1 MAISNLITLPEY
13 AKGFARE
20 DIRRAIIEMF
30 TQYSDIFEAMPFESL
45 KGSNFT
51 GYRESVLPQPVFR
64 AINEASSSG
73 HGFITP
79 FQEATYII
87 DHDIDVDRAIQDR
100 HGPERRNYEE
110 RMGITAFARLWVDT
124 FVKGDQS
131 TNPRVF
137 NGLNVRATKFGRLY
151 HNSTGSGGAALS
163 LANLDQMLNNL
174 SRKSGTSY
182 VFVPFISLPLW
193 IQAARTPSLSGFVMQ
208 TWDEVGSPKI
218 SYAGL
223 RLLWGYPKDD
233 HQPVLQFSEV
243 AKGGGSAVTASLYG
257 LTLGEG
263 MLRGI
268 TVRPLTPEDVGLLQD
283 RKTYRTHIAW
293 DVGIV
298 DEHKYCLT
306 RMDSWTNAPIV
317 A

>member
-1 MAISNLITLPEY
+1 MAVSNLITLTEY
-13 AKGFARE
+13 AKGFAAE
-20 DIRRAIIEMF
+20 DIRRTIIEMF
-30 TQYSDIFEAMPFESL
+30 TQKSDVLEVMPFEGL
-45 KGSNFT
+45 RGSVYV
-51 GYRESVLPQPVFR
+51 GYREAALPQPVFR

-73 HGFITP
+73 HGTISP

-110 RMGITAFARLWVDT
+110 RMGITAFCRLWVDT
-124 FVKGDQS
+124 FIKGDQS

-137 NGLNVRATKFGRLY
+137 NGLQVRANKYARLY

-163 LANLDQMLNNL
+163 LANLDQFLNQI
-174 SRKSGTSY
+174 SKKSGETY
-182 VFVPFISLPLW
+182 ILIPFISLPRW
-193 IQAARTPSLSGFVMQ
+193 IAAARTSTLTGFVMQ
-208 TWDEVGSPKI
+208 TWDETGTPKL
-218 SYAGL
+218 SYAGHKF
-223 RLLWGYPKDD
+223 LWGYPKDD
-233 HQPVLQFSEV
+233 QVPVLQFNEV

-268 TVRPLTPEDVGLLQD
+268 YVRNLTPEDVGLLQD
-283 RKTYRTHIAW
+283 RKTYRTHISW

-298 DEHKYCLT
+298 DEHKYCLG
-306 RMDSWTNAPIV
+306 RLDSWTNAAIV

>member
-13 AKGFARE
+13 AKGFALE
-20 DIRRAIIEMF
+20 DIRRTVIEMF
-30 TQYSDIFEAMPFESL
+30 TQYSDIFEVMPFESL
-45 KGSNFT
+45 RGSKYT
-51 GYRESVLPQPVFR
+51 GYREAALPTPVFR

-73 HGFITP
+73 HGTISP
-79 FQEATYII
+79 FDEATYIV

-137 NGLNVRATKFGRLY
+137 NGLNVRARKFGRLY
-151 HNSTGSGGAALS
+151 HNSTASGGAALS
-163 LANLDQMLNNL
+163 LANLDQVYNNV
-174 SRKSGTSY
+174 SRKSGTTY
-182 VFVPFISLPLW
+182 LFVPFISIPLW
-193 IQAARTPSLSGFVMQ
+193 IQAARTSTLTGFVMQ
-208 TWDEVGSPKI
+208 TWDQVGMPKM
-218 SYAGL
+218 SYAGNRIL
-223 RLLWGYPKDD
+223 FGYPKDD
-233 HQPVLQFSEV
+233 QVPVLQFNEV
-243 AKGGGSAVTASLYG
+243 GNGGGSAVTASLYW

-268 TVRPLTPEDVGLLQD
+268 QVRPLTPEDVGLLQD
-283 RKTYRTHIAW
+283 RKTFRTHIAW
-293 DVGIV
+293 DIGMV
-298 DEHKYCLT
+298 DEHKYCLA

>member
-13 AKGFARE
+13 AKGFALE
-20 DIRRAIIEMF
+20 DIRRTVIEMF
-30 TQYSDIFEAMPFESL
+30 TQYSDIFEVMPFESL
-45 KGSNFT
+45 RGSKYT
-51 GYRESVLPQPVFR
+51 GYREAALPTPVFR

-73 HGFITP
+73 HGTISP
-79 FQEATYII
+79 FDEATYIV

-137 NGLNVRATKFGRLY
+137 NGLNVRARKFGRLY
-151 HNSTGSGGAALS
+151 HNSTASGGAALS
-163 LANLDQMLNNL
+163 LANLDQVYNNV
-174 SRKSGTSY
+174 SRKSGTTY
-182 VFVPFISLPLW
+182 LFVPFISIPLW
-193 IQAARTPSLSGFVMQ
+193 IQAARTSSLTGFVMQ
-208 TWDEVGSPKI
+208 TWDQVGMPKM
-218 SYAGL
+218 SYAGNRIL
-223 RLLWGYPKDD
+223 FGYPKDD
-233 HQPVLQFSEV
+233 QVPVLQFNEV
-243 AKGGGSAVTASLYG
+243 GNGGGSAVTASLYW

-268 TVRPLTPEDVGLLQD
+268 QVRPLTPEDVGMLQD
-283 RKTYRTHIAW
+283 RKTFRTHIAW
-293 DVGIV
+293 DIGMV
-298 DEHKYCLT
+298 DEHKYCLA

>member
-20 DIRRAIIEMF
+20 DIRRAVIEMF
-30 TQYSDIFEAMPFESL
+30 TQYSDIFEVMPFESL
-45 KGSNFT
+45 RGSKYS
-51 GYRESVLPQPVFR
+51 GYREAALPQPVFR

-73 HGFITP
+73 HGIISP
-79 FQEATYII
+79 FDEATYII

-110 RMGITAFARLWVDT
+110 KMGITAFARLWVDT
-124 FVKGDQS
+124 FIKGDQS

-137 NGLNVRATKFGRLY
+137 NGLNVRARKFGRLF
-151 HNSTGSGGAALS
+151 HNSAVSGGAALS
-163 LANLDQMLNNL
+163 LANFDQMLLQL
-174 SRKSGTSY
+174 SRRSGTSY
-182 VFVPFISLPLW
+182 ILIPFISIPLW
-193 IQAARTPSLSGFVMQ
+193 IQLARTMTLAGYVVQ
-208 TWDEVGSPKI
+208 TFDEIGKTKI

-223 RLLWGYPKDD
+223 RFLYGYPKDD
-233 HQPVLQFSEV
+233 QAPVLQFNEV
-243 AKGGGSAVTASLYG
+243 ATGGGAAQCASLYG

-268 TVRPLTPEDVGLLQD
+268 EVRPLTPEDVGLLQD
-283 RKTYRTHIAW
+283 RKTYRTHIGW
-293 DVGIV
+293 DIGLV
-298 DEHKYCLT
+298 DEFKYCLT
-306 RMDSWTNAPIV
+306 RLDSWQNLQIV

>member
-1 MAISNLITLPEY
+1 MAVSNLITLPEY
-13 AKGFARE
+13 AKGFANE

-30 TQYSDIFEAMPFESL
+30 TQYSDIFEVMPFEAL
-45 KGSNFT
+45 RGSKYT
-51 GYRESVLPQPVFR
+51 GYREAALPSPVFR

-73 HGFITP
+73 HGIISP
-79 FQEATYII
+79 FDEATYII

-124 FVKGDQS
+124 FIKGDQS

-137 NGLNVRATKFGRLY
+137 NGLNVRAQKFGRLY
-151 HNSTGSGGAALS
+151 NNSTASGGAALS
-163 LANLDQMLNNL
+163 LANLDQFLNNI
-174 SRKSGTSY
+174 SRKSGTTY
-182 VFVPFISLPLW
+182 ILVPFISLPLW
-193 IQAARTPSLSGFVMQ
+193 IQAARTTTLSGFVMQ
-208 TWDEVGSPKI
+208 TWDEVGMPKI
-218 SYAGL
+218 KYAGL

-233 HQPVLQFSEV
+233 HNPVLQFNETG
-243 AKGGGSAVTASLYG
+243 KGGGSAVTASLYG

-268 TVRPLTPEDVGLLQD
+268 YVRQLTPEDVNLLQD

-293 DVGIV
+293 DVGLV

-306 RMDSWTNAPIV
+306 RLDSWTNAAIV

>member
-13 AKGFARE
+13 AKGFALE
-20 DIRRAIIEMF
+20 DIRRTVIEMF
-30 TQYSDIFEAMPFESL
+30 TQYSDIFEVMPFESL
-45 KGSNFT
+45 RGSKYT
-51 GYRESVLPQPVFR
+51 GYREAALPTPVFR

-73 HGFITP
+73 HGTISP
-79 FQEATYII
+79 FDEATYIV

-137 NGLNVRATKFGRLY
+137 NGLNVRARKFGRLY
-151 HNSTGSGGAALS
+151 HNSTLSGGAALS
-163 LANLDQMLNNL
+163 LANLDQVYNNV
-174 SRKSGTSY
+174 SRKSGTTY
-182 VFVPFISLPLW
+182 LFVPFISIPLW
-193 IQAARTPSLSGFVMQ
+193 IQAARTSSLTGFVMQ
-208 TWDEVGSPKI
+208 TWDQVGMPKM
-218 SYAGL
+218 SYAGNRIL
-223 RLLWGYPKDD
+223 FGYPKDD
-233 HQPVLQFSEV
+233 QVPVLQFSEV
-243 AKGGGSAVTASLYG
+243 ANGGGSAVTASLYW

-268 TVRPLTPEDVGLLQD
+268 QVRPLTPEDVGLLQD
-283 RKTYRTHIAW
+283 RKTFRTHIAW
-293 DVGIV
+293 DIGMV
-298 DEHKYCLT
+298 DEHKYCLA